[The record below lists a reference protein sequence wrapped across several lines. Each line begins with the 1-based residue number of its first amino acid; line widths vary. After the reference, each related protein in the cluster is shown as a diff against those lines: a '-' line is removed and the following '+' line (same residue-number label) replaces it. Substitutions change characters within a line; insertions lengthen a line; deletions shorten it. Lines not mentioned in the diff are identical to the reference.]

1 MLIIFIG
8 PPGSG
13 KGTQASLLCEHL
25 SITHLST
32 GDMFRT
38 AIQQETEL
46 GRHAQDFMNQGELVP
61 DQLVVDMVAEAISR
75 PPQADGCLLDG
86 FPRSLPQA
94 EALDEI
100 LSADGNGI
108 DAVLELDV
116 DEDTLVARL
125 LDRQRPDD
133 TLETI
138 QNRLEVYSQQTS
150 PLLDYYRQRGQL
162 TSIDGKGTVQDVHE
176 RILAD
181 LPSGKI

>member
-13 KGTQASLLCEHL
+13 KGTQASLLCEQL

-46 GRHAQDFMNQGELVP
+46 GRQAQDFMNQGELVP

-75 PPQADGCLLDG
+75 PPHADGCLLDG